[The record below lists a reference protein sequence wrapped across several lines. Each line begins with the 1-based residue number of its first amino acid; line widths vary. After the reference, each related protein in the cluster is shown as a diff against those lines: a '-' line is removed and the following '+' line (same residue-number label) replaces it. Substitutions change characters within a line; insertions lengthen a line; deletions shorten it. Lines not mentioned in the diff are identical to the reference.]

1 MEYQV
6 KPGKLQAAAILVLIN
21 GILNI
26 LSAGLITLLI
36 VIGTLGIGLICLPI
50 LILPFILG
58 VFEIVYGANLMSEPP
73 RVERPNQTL
82 AVFEMAC
89 ILYGNVLS
97 LAVGIISLVFYSDP
111 EVKAY
116 FDSLNAEAAE

>member
-1 MEYQV
+1 MDYQA

-50 LILPFILG
+50 LLLPFILG
-58 VFEIVYGANLMSEPP
+58 VFEIIYGVNLMAEPP
-73 RVERPNQTL
+73 RVERPNQAL
-82 AVFEMAC
+82 AGFEIAC

-116 FDSLNAEAAE
+116 FDSLGAEPAE